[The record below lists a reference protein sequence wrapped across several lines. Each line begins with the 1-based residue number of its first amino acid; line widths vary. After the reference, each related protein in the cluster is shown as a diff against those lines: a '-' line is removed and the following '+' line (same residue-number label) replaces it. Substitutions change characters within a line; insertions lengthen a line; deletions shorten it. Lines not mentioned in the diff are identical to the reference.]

1 MRAAAGEEWQEHKAV
16 FTRPDGRP
24 LGPRADR
31 EEPRIY

>member
-24 LGPRADR
+24 LDPRADR
-31 EEPRIY
+31 EESRIY